1 MKHFKLNIGTKL
13 FILYFVISSAL
24 VFVFVNRTSTDSA
37 KEVMIEV
44 SELMSRIA
52 SENTINGEIDLEA
65 FESLIGSYFRSQKNT
80 IHHPSSQ
87 RLENLAIYL
96 TDKDGLLILD
106 SRDLKLGKNMR
117 HLSEVDSALQ
127 GDRGITRVVSEPVL
141 GPRKARGVAIDY
153 FYKPEF
159 LHASN
164 PIYARNGEILGA
176 VVVVAPMFDLM
187 NKDYLYE
194 FIFYVFLISLF
205 FGALGSYRIS
215 RNIKRLDKYIS
226 NLFSGE
232 DTTPPDL
239 NIQFKKLTLTL
250 QNARGNVELKDAV
263 EQYIDT
269 LAHEL
274 RTPITGIQLTAE
286 TLLTPMSDE
295 ERKRFINN
303 ILVSNKQM
311 DKLVTRLL
319 DLSRIERRESLMKPE
334 TLKILPIIENAI
346 KAPSRTQTI
355 SSKNINIALEID
367 KTITVFAEK
376 ILLEQAISNILNNA
390 LEFSPKGGTITF
402 KASETN
408 TAVSIIV
415 LDDGPGMPP
424 HVLRNLFTRFFSV
437 SRPDSGNR
445 GNGLGLRFVRKIMQ
459 LHKGEVTLKNR
470 LLQKGAEAKLRFPI
484 K

>member
-13 FILYFVISSAL
+13 FILYFVISTAL
-24 VFVFVNRTSTDSA
+24 VWLFVHRTSIDSA

-44 SELMSRIA
+44 SALMSRIA
-52 SENTINGEIDLEA
+52 SQNTNNGEIDIVT
-65 FESLIGSYFRSQKNT
+65 FENLIGSYFRSQSNT
-80 IHHPSSQ
+80 IQQASSQ

-106 SRDLKLGKNMR
+106 SRDFKIGKNMR

-127 GDRGITRVVSEPVL
+127 GDRGITRVVAEPVL
-141 GPRKARGVAIDY
+141 GSRKGRGVAINY
-153 FYKPEF
+153 FYQPEF

-164 PIYARNGEILGA
+164 PIYGKNGEILGA

-187 NKDYLYE
+187 NKDYLFE
-194 FIFYVFLISLF
+194 FIFYVFLISLI

-226 NLFSGE
+226 SLFSGE
-232 DTTPPDL
+232 DVSPPDL
-239 NIQFKKLTLTL
+239 NTKFNKLALTI
-250 QNARGNVELKDAV
+250 QNARGNVELKDVV

-286 TLLTPMSDE
+286 TLLTPMSDK
-295 ERKRFINN
+295 ERKRFIKN

-319 DLSRIERRESLMKPE
+319 DLSRIERRESLMKPK

-355 SSKNINIALEID
+355 ASKNINIALEID
-367 KTITVFAEK
+367 KKSIIFAEK

-390 LEFSPKGGTITF
+390 LEFSPKEGTITI

-408 TAVSIIV
+408 TAVSIIM

-437 SRPDSGNR
+437 SRPDSGDR

-459 LHKGEVTLKNR
+459 LHGGEITLKNR
-470 LLQKGAEAKLRFPI
+470 LLQQGAEAKLRFPI

>member
-52 SENTINGEIDLEA
+52 SENTINGEIDIEA

-127 GDRGITRVVSEPVL
+127 GDRGITRVVAEPVL

-470 LLQKGAEAKLRFPI
+470 LLQQGAEAKLRFPI

>member
-24 VFVFVNRTSTDSA
+24 VWLFVHRTSIESA

-44 SELMSRIA
+44 SALMSRIA
-52 SENTINGEIDLEA
+52 SENTINGEIDIVT
-65 FESLIGSYFRSQKNT
+65 FENLIGSYFRSQSNT
-80 IHHPSSQ
+80 IHHANSQ

-106 SRDLKLGKNMR
+106 SRDLKIGKNMR
-117 HLSEVDSALQ
+117 HLSEVESALQ
-127 GDRGITRVVSEPVL
+127 GGRGITRVVAEPVL

-164 PIYARNGEILGA
+164 PIYGKNGEILGA
-176 VVVVAPMFDLM
+176 IVVVAPMFDLM
-187 NKDYLYE
+187 NKDYLFE
-194 FIFYVFLISLF
+194 FIFYVFLISLI

-226 NLFSGE
+226 SLFSGE
-232 DTTPPDL
+232 DVTPPDL
-239 NIQFKKLTLTL
+239 NVQFNKLALTI
-250 QNARGNVELKDAV
+250 QNARSNVELKDAV

-286 TLLTPMSDE
+286 TLLTPMSDK
-295 ERKRFINN
+295 ERKRFIKN

-319 DLSRIERRESLMKPE
+319 DLSRIERRESLMKPQK
-334 TLKILPIIENAI
+334 LKILPIIENAI
-346 KAPSRTQTI
+346 KAPTRTRTI
-355 SSKNINIALEID
+355 ASKNINIALEID
-367 KTITVFAEK
+367 KKSTIFAEK

-390 LEFSPKGGTITF
+390 LEFSPKEGIITI

-408 TAVSIIV
+408 TAVSIIM
-415 LDDGPGMPP
+415 LDDGPGLPP

-437 SRPDSGNR
+437 SRPDSGDR

-459 LHKGEVTLKNR
+459 LHGGEVTLKNR
-470 LLQKGAEAKLRFPI
+470 LLQQGAEAKLRFPI

>member
-52 SENTINGEIDLEA
+52 SENTINGEIDIVA

-106 SRDLKLGKNMR
+106 SRDLKLGKNMK
-117 HLSEVDSALQ
+117 HLIEVDSALQ
-127 GDRGITRVVSEPVL
+127 GDRGITRVVAEPVL

-164 PIYARNGEILGA
+164 PIYGRNGEILGA

-232 DTTPPDL
+232 DVTPPDL
-239 NIQFKKLTLTL
+239 NIQFKKLALTI

-334 TLKILPIIENAI
+334 RLKILPIIENAI

-355 SSKNINIALEID
+355 ASKNINIALEID
-367 KTITVFAEK
+367 KKITVFAEK
-376 ILLEQAISNILNNA
+376 ILIEQAISNILNNA
-390 LEFSPKGGTITF
+390 LEFSPKEGTITF

-470 LLQKGAEAKLRFPI
+470 LLQQGAEAKLRFPI

>member
-52 SENTINGEIDLEA
+52 SENTINGEIDIEA

-127 GDRGITRVVSEPVL
+127 GDRGITRVVAEPVL

-295 ERKRFINN
+295 ERTRFINN

-355 SSKNINIALEID
+355 ANKNINIALEID
-367 KTITVFAEK
+367 KKITIFAEK

-470 LLQKGAEAKLRFPI
+470 LLQNGAEAKLRFPI

>member
-13 FILYFVISSAL
+13 FILYFVISTAL
-24 VFVFVNRTSTDSA
+24 VWLFVHRTSIESA

-44 SELMSRIA
+44 SALMSRIA
-52 SENTINGEIDLEA
+52 SENTINGEIDIVT
-65 FESLIGSYFRSQKNT
+65 FENLIGSYFRSQSNT
-80 IHHPSSQ
+80 INQASIQ

-106 SRDLKLGKNMR
+106 SRDLKIGQNMR

-127 GDRGITRVVSEPVL
+127 GGRGITRVVAEPVL
-141 GPRKARGVAIDY
+141 GPKKARGVNINY
-153 FYKPEF
+153 FYQPEF

-164 PIYARNGEILGA
+164 PIYSKNGEILGA

-187 NKDYLYE
+187 NKDYLFE
-194 FIFYVFLISLF
+194 FIFYVFLISLI

-226 NLFSGE
+226 SLFSGE
-232 DTTPPDL
+232 DVSPPDL
-239 NIQFKKLTLTL
+239 NIQFNKLALTI
-250 QNARGNVELKDAV
+250 QNARGNVELKDVV

-286 TLLTPMSDE
+286 TLLTPMSDK
-295 ERKRFINN
+295 ERKRFIKN

-319 DLSRIERRESLMKPE
+319 DLSRIERRESLMKPK

-346 KAPSRTQTI
+346 KAPSRTQI
-355 SSKNINIALEID
+355 IASKNINIALEIN
-367 KTITVFAEK
+367 KKSTIFAEK

-390 LEFSPKGGTITF
+390 LEFSPKEGTITI
-402 KASETN
+402 KASQTN
-408 TAVSIIV
+408 TAVSIIM

-437 SRPDSGNR
+437 SRPDSGDR

-459 LHKGEVTLKNR
+459 LHEGEITLKKSLTTAR
-470 LLQKGAEAKLRFPI
+470 C
-484 K
+484 

>member
-52 SENTINGEIDLEA
+52 SENTINGEIDIEA

-127 GDRGITRVVSEPVL
+127 GDRGITRVVAEPVL

-164 PIYARNGEILGA
+164 PIYGRNGEILGA

-295 ERKRFINN
+295 ERTRFINN

-470 LLQKGAEAKLRFPI
+470 LLQQGAEAKLRFPI

>member
-117 HLSEVDSALQ
+117 YLSEVDSALQ
-127 GDRGITRVVSEPVL
+127 GDRGITRVVAEPVL
-141 GPRKARGVAIDY
+141 GPRKARGVVIDY

-470 LLQKGAEAKLRFPI
+470 LLQNGAEAKLRFPI

>member
-52 SENTINGEIDLEA
+52 SENTINGEIDIEA

-127 GDRGITRVVSEPVL
+127 GDRGITRVVAEPVL

-250 QNARGNVELKDAV
+250 QNARANVELKDAV

-470 LLQKGAEAKLRFPI
+470 LLQNGAEAKLRFPI

>member
-52 SENTINGEIDLEA
+52 SENTINGEIDIVA

-127 GDRGITRVVSEPVL
+127 GDRGITRVVSEPML

-164 PIYARNGEILGA
+164 PIYGRNGEILGA

-187 NKDYLYE
+187 NKDYLLE

-470 LLQKGAEAKLRFPI
+470 LLQNGAEAKLRFPI

>member
-117 HLSEVDSALQ
+117 YLSEVDSALQ
-127 GDRGITRVVSEPVL
+127 GDRGITRVVAEPVL
-141 GPRKARGVAIDY
+141 GPRKARGVVIDY

-250 QNARGNVELKDAV
+250 QNARANVELKDAV

-470 LLQKGAEAKLRFPI
+470 LLQNGAEAKLRFPN

>member
-52 SENTINGEIDLEA
+52 SENTINGEIDIEA

-127 GDRGITRVVSEPVL
+127 GDRGITRVVADPVL

-232 DTTPPDL
+232 DVTPPDL

-250 QNARGNVELKDAV
+250 QNARANVELKDAV

-355 SSKNINIALEID
+355 ASKNINIALEID
-367 KTITVFAEK
+367 RSITVFAEK

-470 LLQKGAEAKLRFPI
+470 LLQQGAEAKLRFPI

>member
-1 MKHFKLNIGTKL
+1 MKRFKLNIGTKL
-13 FILYFVISSAL
+13 FILYFIISSAL
-24 VFVFVNRTSTDSA
+24 VFVFVHRTTIDSA

-52 SENTINGEIDLEA
+52 SENTINGEINIVA

-80 IHHPSSQ
+80 IHHGSNQ

-127 GDRGITRVVSEPVL
+127 GDRGITRVVAETKL
-141 GPRKARGVAIDY
+141 GPRKARGIAIDY

-164 PIYARNGEILGA
+164 PIQGKNGEILGA
-176 VVVVAPMFDLM
+176 VVVVAPMIDLM
-187 NKDYLYE
+187 NRDYLFE
-194 FIFYVFLISLF
+194 FIFYVFLISLI

-226 NLFSGE
+226 SLFSGE
-232 DTTPPDL
+232 DVTPPDL
-239 NIQFKKLTLTL
+239 NSQFNKLALTI
-250 QNARGNVELKDAV
+250 QNARGNVELKDTV
-263 EQYIDT
+263 EQYINT

-286 TLLTPMSDE
+286 TLLTPMSDK
-295 ERKRFINN
+295 ERKRFIKN
-303 ILVSNKQM
+303 ILVSNNQM

-319 DLSRIERRESLMKPE
+319 DLSRIERRESLIKPKK
-334 TLKILPIIENAI
+334 LKILPIIENAI
-346 KAPSRTQTI
+346 KAPSRTRTI
-355 SSKNINIALEID
+355 ASKNINITLEID
-367 KTITVFAEK
+367 KKITIFAEK

-390 LEFSPKGGTITF
+390 LEFSPKEGTITI

-408 TAVSIIV
+408 TAVSILV

-459 LHKGEVTLKNR
+459 LHEGEITLKNR
-470 LLQKGAEAKLRFPI
+470 LLQQGAEANLRFPI

>member
-52 SENTINGEIDLEA
+52 SENTINGEIDIVA
-65 FESLIGSYFRSQKNT
+65 FERLIGSYFRSQKNT

-106 SRDLKLGKNMR
+106 SRDIKLGKNMR

-127 GDRGITRVVSEPVL
+127 GYRGITRVVAEPVL

-470 LLQKGAEAKLRFPI
+470 LLQQGAEAKLRFPI

>member
-52 SENTINGEIDLEA
+52 SENTINGEIDIEA

-127 GDRGITRVVSEPVL
+127 GDRGITRVVAEPVL

-470 LLQKGAEAKLRFPI
+470 LLQNGAEAKLRFPN

>member
-117 HLSEVDSALQ
+117 YLSEVDSALQ
-127 GDRGITRVVSEPVL
+127 GDRGITRVVAEPVL
-141 GPRKARGVAIDY
+141 GPRKTRGVVIDY

-250 QNARGNVELKDAV
+250 QNARANVELKDAV

-355 SSKNINIALEID
+355 ASKNINIALEID
-367 KTITVFAEK
+367 RSITVFAEK

-470 LLQKGAEAKLRFPI
+470 LLQQGAEAKLRFPI

>member
-52 SENTINGEIDLEA
+52 SENTINGEIDIEA

-127 GDRGITRVVSEPVL
+127 GDRGITRVVSDPVL

-295 ERKRFINN
+295 ERTRFINN

-470 LLQKGAEAKLRFPI
+470 LLQHGAEAKLRFPI

>member
-1 MKHFKLNIGTKL
+1 
-13 FILYFVISSAL
+13 
-24 VFVFVNRTSTDSA
+24 
-37 KEVMIEV
+37 
-44 SELMSRIA
+44 
-52 SENTINGEIDLEA
+52 
-65 FESLIGSYFRSQKNT
+65 LI
-80 IHHPSSQ
+80 
-87 RLENLAIYL
+87 
-96 TDKDGLLILD
+96 
-106 SRDLKLGKNMR
+106 
-117 HLSEVDSALQ
+117 
-127 GDRGITRVVSEPVL
+127 
-141 GPRKARGVAIDY
+141 
-153 FYKPEF
+153 
-159 LHASN
+159 
-164 PIYARNGEILGA
+164 
-176 VVVVAPMFDLM
+176 
-187 NKDYLYE
+187 
-194 FIFYVFLISLF
+194 

-215 RNIKRLDKYIS
+215 RNIKRLDKYVS
-226 NLFSGE
+226 NLFSGK
-232 DTTPPDL
+232 DVTPPDL
-239 NIQFKKLTLTL
+239 NVQFKKLALTI

-355 SSKNINIALEID
+355 ASKNINIALEID
-367 KTITVFAEK
+367 KKITIFAEK

-459 LHKGEVTLKNR
+459 LHEGEVTLKNR
-470 LLQKGAEAKLRFPI
+470 LLQQGAEAKLRFPI

>member
-106 SRDLKLGKNMR
+106 SRDIKLGKNMR

-127 GDRGITRVVSEPVL
+127 GDRGITRVVAEPVL

-470 LLQKGAEAKLRFPI
+470 LLQNGAEAKLRFPN

>member
-52 SENTINGEIDLEA
+52 SENTINGEIDIEA

-117 HLSEVDSALQ
+117 YLSEVDSALQ
-127 GDRGITRVVSEPVL
+127 GDRGITRVVAEPVL
-141 GPRKARGVAIDY
+141 GPRKARGVVIDY

-470 LLQKGAEAKLRFPI
+470 LLQQGAEAKLRFPI

>member
-24 VFVFVNRTSTDSA
+24 VWLFVHRTSIESA

-44 SELMSRIA
+44 SALMSRIA
-52 SENTINGEIDLEA
+52 SENTINGEIDIVT
-65 FESLIGSYFRSQKNT
+65 FENLIGSYFRSQSNT
-80 IHHPSSQ
+80 IHQASSQ

-106 SRDLKLGKNMR
+106 SRDLKVGKNMK
-117 HLSEVDSALQ
+117 HLSEVESALQ
-127 GDRGITRVVSEPVL
+127 GGRGITRVVAEPVL

-164 PIYARNGEILGA
+164 PIYGKNGEILGA
-176 VVVVAPMFDLM
+176 IVVVAPMFDLM
-187 NKDYLYE
+187 NKDYLFE
-194 FIFYVFLISLF
+194 FIFYVFLVSLF

-226 NLFSGE
+226 SLFSGE
-232 DTTPPDL
+232 DVKPPDL
-239 NIQFKKLTLTL
+239 NIQFNKLALTI
-250 QNARGNVELKDAV
+250 QNARSNVELKDAV

-286 TLLTPMSDE
+286 TLLTPMSDK
-295 ERKRFINN
+295 ERKRFIKN

-334 TLKILPIIENAI
+334 KLKILPIIENAI
-346 KAPSRTQTI
+346 KAPTRTQTI
-355 SSKNINIALEID
+355 ASKNINIALEID
-367 KTITVFAEK
+367 KKSTIFAEK

-390 LEFSPKGGTITF
+390 LEFSPKEGIITI

-408 TAVSIIV
+408 TAVSIIM
-415 LDDGPGMPP
+415 LDDGPGLPP

-437 SRPDSGNR
+437 SRPDSGDR

-459 LHKGEVTLKNR
+459 LHGGEVTLKNR
-470 LLQKGAEAKLRFPI
+470 LLQQGAEAKLRFPI

>member
-24 VFVFVNRTSTDSA
+24 VWLFVHRTSIESA

-44 SELMSRIA
+44 SALMSRIA
-52 SENTINGEIDLEA
+52 SENTINGEIDIVT
-65 FESLIGSYFRSQKNT
+65 FENLIGSYFRSQSNT
-80 IHHPSSQ
+80 IHQASSQ

-106 SRDLKLGKNMR
+106 SRDLKIGKNMK
-117 HLSEVDSALQ
+117 HLSEVESALQ
-127 GDRGITRVVSEPVL
+127 GGRGITRVVAEPVL

-164 PIYARNGEILGA
+164 PIYGKNGEILGA
-176 VVVVAPMFDLM
+176 IVVVAPMFDLM
-187 NKDYLYE
+187 NKDYLFE
-194 FIFYVFLISLF
+194 FIFYVFLVSLF

-215 RNIKRLDKYIS
+215 RNIKSLDKYIS
-226 NLFSGE
+226 ILFSGE
-232 DTTPPDL
+232 DVKPPNL
-239 NIQFKKLTLTL
+239 NIQFNKLALTI
-250 QNARGNVELKDAV
+250 QNARSNVELKDAV

-286 TLLTPMSDE
+286 TLLTPMSDK
-295 ERKRFINN
+295 ERKRFIKN

-319 DLSRIERRESLMKPE
+319 DLSRIERRESLMKPQK
-334 TLKILPIIENAI
+334 LKILPIIENAI
-346 KAPSRTQTI
+346 KAPTRTRMI
-355 SSKNINIALEID
+355 ASKNINIALEID
-367 KTITVFAEK
+367 KKSTIFAEK

-390 LEFSPKGGTITF
+390 LEFSPKEGIITI

-408 TAVSIIV
+408 TAVSIIM
-415 LDDGPGMPP
+415 LDDGPGLPP

-437 SRPDSGNR
+437 SRPDSGDR

-459 LHKGEVTLKNR
+459 LHGGEVTLKNR
-470 LLQKGAEAKLRFPI
+470 LLQQGAEAKLRFPI

>member
-106 SRDLKLGKNMR
+106 SRDFKLGKNMR

-127 GDRGITRVVSEPVL
+127 GDRGITRVVAEPVL
-141 GPRKARGVAIDY
+141 GPKKARGVAIDY

-164 PIYARNGEILGA
+164 PVYARNGEILGA

-295 ERKRFINN
+295 ERTRFINN

-408 TAVSIIV
+408 TAVLITV

-470 LLQKGAEAKLRFPI
+470 LLQNGAEAKLRFPI

>member
-52 SENTINGEIDLEA
+52 SENTINGEIDIVA

-106 SRDLKLGKNMR
+106 SRDIKLGKNMR

-127 GDRGITRVVSEPVL
+127 GYRGITRVVAEPVL

-164 PIYARNGEILGA
+164 PIYGRNGEILGA

-232 DTTPPDL
+232 DVTPPDL
-239 NIQFKKLTLTL
+239 NIQFKKLALTI

-286 TLLTPMSDE
+286 TLLTPMSDK

-319 DLSRIERRESLMKPE
+319 DLSRIERRESLMKPK

-470 LLQKGAEAKLRFPI
+470 LLQQGAEAKLRFPI

>member
-24 VFVFVNRTSTDSA
+24 VWLFVHRTSIESA

-44 SELMSRIA
+44 SALMSRIA
-52 SENTINGEIDLEA
+52 SENTINGEIDIVT
-65 FESLIGSYFRSQKNT
+65 FENLIGSYFRSQSNT
-80 IHHPSSQ
+80 IHQASSQ

-106 SRDLKLGKNMR
+106 SRDLKIGKNMR
-117 HLSEVDSALQ
+117 HLSEVESALQ
-127 GDRGITRVVSEPVL
+127 GGRGITRVVAEPVL

-164 PIYARNGEILGA
+164 PIYGKNGEILGA
-176 VVVVAPMFDLM
+176 IVVVAPMFDLM
-187 NKDYLYE
+187 NKDYLFE
-194 FIFYVFLISLF
+194 FIFYVFLISLI

-226 NLFSGE
+226 SLFSGE
-232 DTTPPDL
+232 DVTPPDL
-239 NIQFKKLTLTL
+239 NVQFNKLALTI
-250 QNARGNVELKDAV
+250 QNARSNVELKDAV

-286 TLLTPMSDE
+286 TLLTPMSDK
-295 ERKRFINN
+295 ERKRFIKN

-319 DLSRIERRESLMKPE
+319 DLSRIERRESLMKPQK
-334 TLKILPIIENAI
+334 LKILPIIESAI
-346 KAPSRTQTI
+346 KAPTRTRTI
-355 SSKNINIALEID
+355 ASKNINIALEID
-367 KTITVFAEK
+367 KKSTIFAEK

-390 LEFSPKGGTITF
+390 LEFSPKEGIITI

-408 TAVSIIV
+408 TAVSIIM
-415 LDDGPGMPP
+415 LDDGPGLPP

-437 SRPDSGNR
+437 SRPDSGDR

-459 LHKGEVTLKNR
+459 LHGGEVTLKNR
-470 LLQKGAEAKLRFPI
+470 LLQQGAEAKLRFPI

>member
-52 SENTINGEIDLEA
+52 SENTINGEIDIVA

-106 SRDLKLGKNMR
+106 SRDLKLGKNMK
-117 HLSEVDSALQ
+117 HLIEVDSALQ
-127 GDRGITRVVSEPVL
+127 GDRGITRVVAEPVL

-164 PIYARNGEILGA
+164 PIYGRNGEILGA

-232 DTTPPDL
+232 DVTPPDL
-239 NIQFKKLTLTL
+239 NIQFKKLALTI

-295 ERKRFINN
+295 ERKRFIHN

-334 TLKILPIIENAI
+334 RLKILPIIENAI

-355 SSKNINIALEID
+355 ASKNINIALEID
-367 KTITVFAEK
+367 KKITVFAEK
-376 ILLEQAISNILNNA
+376 ILIEQAISNILNNA
-390 LEFSPKGGTITF
+390 LEFSPKEGTITF

-470 LLQKGAEAKLRFPI
+470 LLQQGAEAKLRFPI

>member
-52 SENTINGEIDLEA
+52 SENTINGEIDIVA

-127 GDRGITRVVSEPVL
+127 GYRGITRVVTEPVL

-164 PIYARNGEILGA
+164 PIYGRNGEILGA

-470 LLQKGAEAKLRFPI
+470 LLQQGAEAKLRFPI

>member
-52 SENTINGEIDLEA
+52 SENTINGEIDIEA

-127 GDRGITRVVSEPVL
+127 GDRGITRVVADPVL
-141 GPRKARGVAIDY
+141 GPKKARGVAIDY

-367 KTITVFAEK
+367 RTITVFAEK

-470 LLQKGAEAKLRFPI
+470 LLQQGAEAKLRFPI